1 MDMRDINFVSGGR
14 NPNCEPVCRTCSFRI
29 VDKENSDWGWCPI
42 IKIVVFLPQV
52 DVISIQVKR
61 RQNDSRRND

>member
-29 VDKENSDWGWCPI
+29 LDKENSDWGWCPI
-42 IKIVVFLPQV
+42 NKNCSVSPTGGCDKHSSQ
-52 DVISIQVKR
+52 KETK
-61 RQNDSRRND
+61 